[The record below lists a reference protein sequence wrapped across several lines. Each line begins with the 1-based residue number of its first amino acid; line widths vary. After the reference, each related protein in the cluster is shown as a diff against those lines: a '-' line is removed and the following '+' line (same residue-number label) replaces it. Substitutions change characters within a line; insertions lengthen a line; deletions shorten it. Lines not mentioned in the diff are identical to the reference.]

1 LGKKL
6 AVKIFAWKR
15 LKEVIALTSKVGKV
29 GKALTLAADFLPTLI
44 HK

>member
-15 LKEVIALTSKVGKV
+15 LKEFIALTSKV